1 MPVRSPSPKPPPRSV
16 AVGAT
21 TAEAFAFCWRN
32 RRDLIALASPGII
45 ILSLVN
51 SVLAVLLPRPE
62 AVAPEEGA
70 AAPTVAD
77 MLPEN
82 FLLTLLI
89 FSVPALYFWTTF
101 AIAWHRRYLA
111 SGDGPTVGQTL
122 RWQAEHT
129 RYLLL
134 SLGLFALLGIV
145 AAITSRLVFVGV
157 VLVGVLYSR
166 LVFVLPAASLNE
178 SLGYAGSWRLTDGN
192 TFRILAIMLPVVIV
206 LMMMA
211 IVTSAIVMPQVTLR
225 PTLLPLLLGSLV
237 NQAVAFA
244 STAIAVTALSLIY
257 RQLRP
262 QAPATIH

>member
-1 MPVRSPSPKPPPRSV
+1 MPVRSPSPKPPTRSV
-16 AVGAT
+16 AIGAT

-32 RRDLIALASPGII
+32 RRDLITLASPGII

-51 SVLAVLLPRPE
+51 SVLAVLLPRP
-62 AVAPEEGA
+62 AVVAPEEGA
-70 AAPTVAD
+70 APTVTD

-89 FSVPALYFWTTF
+89 FSVPALYFWSTF
-101 AIAWHRRYLA
+101 AVAWHRRYLA
-111 SGDGPTVGQTL
+111 SGEGPTVGQTL

-134 SLGLFALLGIV
+134 SLGLFALLGVV
-145 AAITSRLVFVGV
+145 AAITSRLVLVGV

-178 SLGYAGSWRLTDGN
+178 SLSYAGSWRLTDGN

-211 IVTSAIVMPQVTLR
+211 IVTSAVVMPQVTLR

>member
-1 MPVRSPSPKPPPRSV
+1 MPAPS
-16 AVGAT
+16 
-21 TAEAFAFCWRN
+21 
-32 RRDLIALASPGII
+32 LIAAL
-45 ILSLVN
+45 L
-51 SVLAVLLPRPE
+51 LLPLAAQPVASDDLGF
-62 AVAPEEGA
+62 AVKLLPA
-70 AAPTVAD
+70 AVQ
-77 MLPEN
+77 
-82 FLLTLLI
+82 
-89 FSVPALYFWTTF
+89 F
-101 AIAWHRRYLA
+101 AI
-111 SGDGPTVGQTL
+111 DGPRQP
-122 RWQAEHT
+122 
-129 RYLLL
+129 
-134 SLGLFALLGIV
+134 
-145 AAITSRLVFVGV
+145 FVGV

-178 SLGYAGSWRLTDGN
+178 SLGYVGSWRLTDGN

-211 IVTSAIVMPQVTLR
+211 IVTSAVVMPQVTLR